1 MTAPAVRQAR
11 ADDASA
17 VTALVTSA
25 YQDYV
30 PRIGL
35 RPAPMDSD
43 YADLIDRGLVWVAES
58 DGAMVGI
65 LVLVAHPDHMLLEN
79 IAVSPDHQGLGVG
92 RLLMTTA
99 EQQAVAAGVGEVKLY
114 THELMTE
121 NHAYYRRQGY
131 VETHRALDDGFSR
144 VFYTKQL

>member
-1 MTAPAVRQAR
+1 
-11 ADDASA
+11 
-17 VTALVTSA
+17 
-25 YQDYV
+25 
-30 PRIGL
+30 
-35 RPAPMDSD
+35 
-43 YADLIDRGLVWVAES
+43 
-58 DGAMVGI
+58 VGI